1 MLKLVIKQAIESIVI
16 PRYEA
21 DGTKTEQRVS
31 ETLKAKL
38 DDSNL
43 KATVNTANK
52 TLTVDTQLKDVYL
65 ASDYLNVYH
74 QQVKAT
80 TT

>member
-1 MLKLVIKQAIESIVI
+1 MKKNRLIKTLMAFSVSLSLTPVSSVFAVDDGIVEGNYQQAIESIVI

-21 DGTKTEQRVS
+21 DGTKTEQKVS

-43 KATVNTANK
+43 KATVNTA
-52 TLTVDTQLKDVYL
+52 
-65 ASDYLNVYH
+65 H
-74 QQVKAT
+74 
-80 TT
+80 